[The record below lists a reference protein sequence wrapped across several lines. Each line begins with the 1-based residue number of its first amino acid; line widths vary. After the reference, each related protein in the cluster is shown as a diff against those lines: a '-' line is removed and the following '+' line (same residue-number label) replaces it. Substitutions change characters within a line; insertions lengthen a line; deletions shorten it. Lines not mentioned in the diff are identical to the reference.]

1 MKLPTHFFKKKLT
14 LNKAKIKS
22 AGQSTIYLQA
32 VTIDSLK
39 SIAYG
44 FLKHGYPGDLQST
57 RENANY
63 NFAEK

>member
-1 MKLPTHFFKKKLT
+1 MLIKKLT

-22 AGQSTIYLQA
+22 AGQSTTYLQA

-44 FLKHGYPGDLQST
+44 FLKHGYPGDLQS
-57 RENANY
+57 RRKKCKLISQKK
-63 NFAEK
+63 EKNL